1 MIGHQP
7 VSFQHVLLVF
17 QKAFLGQLTYLKT
30 IELAQHLSSG
40 FFVFLNPLAAYISTM
55 KHSSVKCSL
64 HTRTLSVFGGSTS
77 RSFLNQVSLSLWS
90 FGNLKK
96 LNPFL
101 SASLLEQSYVIQYT
115 IVSRIH
121 PKNMSHVWEIK
132 TLCATG
138 FTDT

>member
-1 MIGHQP
+1 MNQYNKPPTCFFSARFTRLSESILGTAYLLKDNR
-7 VSFQHVLLVF
+7 VGTASFVRLLF
-17 QKAFLGQLTYLKT
+17 CLLGP
-30 IELAQHLSSG
+30 HG
-40 FFVFLNPLAAYISTM
+40 
-55 KHSSVKCSL
+55 SL
-64 HTRTLSVFGGSTS
+64 HVNNETLLSEVFTTQDCYPTLSVYGGSTS

-121 PKNMSHVWEIK
+121 PKNMSHVWEMK
-132 TLCATG
+132 PL
-138 FTDT
+138 